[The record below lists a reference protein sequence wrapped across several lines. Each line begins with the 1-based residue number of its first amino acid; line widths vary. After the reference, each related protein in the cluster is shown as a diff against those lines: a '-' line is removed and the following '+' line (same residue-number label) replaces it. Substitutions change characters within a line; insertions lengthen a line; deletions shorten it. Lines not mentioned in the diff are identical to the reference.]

1 MAGETETEEEQE
13 EQKAAPKKSKA
24 KLIIIIF
31 VSILIL
37 ALLAIGGFIVYKQ
50 VSGDGGKSSDK
61 KTAEETTAED
71 EGAMIG
77 VVTPLDPFIVNL
89 SDTAGKRYLKI
100 TIQLE
105 LSDELLN
112 QELHNKMPQ
121 IKDSVITVLSSKTSD
136 DVLTIEG
143 KFKLKEQ
150 ILARIN
156 KLLKTGVVKNVYF
169 VEFVIQ

>member
-1 MAGETETEEEQE
+1 MADETGEEQE

-31 VSILIL
+31 VVVLIL
-37 ALLAIGGFIVYKQ
+37 ALLGIGGFIIYKQ
-50 VSGDGGKSSDK
+50 VSADGGEKSEDK
-61 KTAEETTAED
+61 KTTEEVAD
-71 EGAMIG
+71 EIEATMIG
-77 VVTPLDPFIVNL
+77 VVAPLDPFIVNL

-105 LSDELLN
+105 LSNELLS

-150 ILARIN
+150 ILRRIN